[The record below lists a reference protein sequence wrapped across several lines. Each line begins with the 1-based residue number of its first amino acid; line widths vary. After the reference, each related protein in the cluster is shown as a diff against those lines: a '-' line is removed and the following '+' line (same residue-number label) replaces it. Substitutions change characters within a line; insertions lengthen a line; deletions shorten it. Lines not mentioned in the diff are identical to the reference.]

1 MRFFKYHGTGNDFIL
16 IDNRTDVIKEE
27 EKGRLATKLCDRHFG
42 VGGDGIIFVEPSTRG
57 DAKMRIFNPDGSEAE
72 ICGNG
77 IRCVGLYLYETGMK
91 KERLLIETVAGLKE
105 IGLTIEGESVAYVTV
120 DMGAPKDVALSK
132 RLEID
137 GKVIEYS
144 FVDMGVPHVVIFV
157 EDIDVVDVEKTAPA
171 IRFNPLFPKGTN
183 VNFVQKINKKV
194 FKIRTYERGVEK
206 ETLACGTGITAS
218 GAASVFLGHAEESEE
233 MKFQAKGGR
242 VFVMLKRENSEVRM
256 FMRGSAEFV
265 FEGEVPIN
273 FK

>member
-16 IDNRTDVIKEE
+16 IDSRIDVVKEE
-27 EKGRLATKLCDRHFG
+27 EKERLVTKLCDRHFG
-42 VGGDGIIFVEPSTRG
+42 VGGDGVIFVEPSTRG
-57 DAKMRIFNPDGSEAE
+57 DAEMRIFNPDGSEAE
-72 ICGNG
+72 MCGNG

-105 IGLTIEGESVAYVTV
+105 IALTIEGGSVAYVTV
-120 DMGAPKDVALSK
+120 EMGAPRDVALSK

-137 GKVIEYS
+137 GKVVEYS

-157 EDIDVVDVEKTAPA
+157 EDIDAVDMAKIAPV

-183 VNFVQKINKKV
+183 VNFVQRIDNKV
-194 FKIRTYERGVEK
+194 FKIRSYERGVEK

-218 GAASVFLGHAEESEE
+218 GAASVFLGHAEEGEE
-233 MKFQAKGGR
+233 MEFRAKGGR
-242 VFVMLKRENSEVRM
+242 VFVRLKREGSDIRM

-265 FEGEVPIN
+265 FEGEVPIKIN
-273 FK
+273 